1 MSKKYSYIQ
10 KQYPFDEE
18 KKAYLIEI
26 SLDDYD
32 DVYDE
37 WDPAPF
43 KKRFIQKEFDE
54 FIVDSAEDIPLE
66 FNLIIVLYLPEE
78 KKDPIKEIAV
88 DAAYRNYYSYELD
101 KIEKDNARL
110 KKKNIRYLFM
120 AISFLTIGYFFQ
132 LAWNNIALE
141 VIKEGIFIGGWVF
154 LWEFFTNVF
163 ITRRE
168 LIGEHKAYK
177 RIYQS
182 PIRYIY
188 I

>member
-1 MSKKYSYIQ
+1 MSKKYSHIQ

-18 KKAYLIEI
+18 KKAYLIEV

-66 FNLIIVLYLPEE
+66 FNLMIVLYLPEE
-78 KKDPIKEIAV
+78 KKDPAKEIAV

-101 KIEKDNARL
+101 KIEKDKAKL
-110 KKKNIRYLFM
+110 KRRDLRYLFI
-120 AISFLTIGYFFQ
+120 AFAFLTIGYFLQ
-132 LAWNNIALE
+132 LGWDSIALE
-141 VIKEGIFIGGWVF
+141 VIKEGIFIVGWVF
-154 LWEFFTNVF
+154 LWEFFTNIF
-163 ITRRE
+163 ITRWE
-168 LIGEHKAYK
+168 LVGEHKAYK
-177 RIYQS
+177 RIYVS
-182 PIRYIY
+182 PIKYIY